1 MRRCARPGCA
11 LEATATMTYDYAA
24 RTAWLDGL
32 DPDALPSGYDL
43 CPTHADGLG
52 VPQGWQRT
60 DRRNVKAPALFRRAA
75 S

>member
-1 MRRCARPGCA
+1 
-11 LEATATMTYDYAA
+11 MTYDYAA

-43 CPTHADGLG
+43 CPHHADGLG
-52 VPQGWQRT
+52 VPQGWTRT
-60 DRRNVKAPALFRRAA
+60 DRRATLFRRAA

>member
-1 MRRCARPGCA
+1 MRRCARPGCP

-43 CPTHADGLG
+43 CTTHADGLG
-52 VPQGWQRT
+52 VPQGWTRT
-60 DRRNVKAPALFRRAA
+60 DRRTSVALLRRAA

>member
-1 MRRCARPGCA
+1 
-11 LEATATMTYDYAA
+11 MTYDYAA

-43 CPTHADGLG
+43 CTMHADALG
-52 VPQGWQRT
+52 VPQGWERT
-60 DRRNVKAPALFRRAA
+60 DRRATLPLFRRAA

>member
-1 MRRCARPGCA
+1 
-11 LEATATMTYDYAA
+11 MTYDYAA

-52 VPQGWQRT
+52 VPLGWQRT